1 MDGVGI
7 IVDRVQHAMPAR
19 KRPAMANERPDTA
32 CPCVARTK
40 PRAASKP
47 PANGKK
53 MTANWP
59 PVRLAAKGSMR
70 VIGVRDKYGV

>member
-1 MDGVGI
+1 
-7 IVDRVQHAMPAR
+7 
-19 KRPAMANERPDTA
+19 
-32 CPCVARTK
+32 
-40 PRAASKP
+40 
-47 PANGKK
+47 